1 MESDNKFENDTGG
14 MSVDEIIADIDRK
27 TANAATLEENSV
39 GVTPE
44 GENEMSDEQVAV
56 SADEA
61 DTAAGHIS
69 ANDESTVDELSG
81 ADEMSDGQEAL
92 EEKSAEL
99 AEEAN
104 VDATAKTE
112 KKPNFFYRLVR
123 GIIPW
128 KGDDTGLVIRKIIF
142 IKNEKTTTKYTYGSM
157 QDKLILLIIYR
168 IKKKRD
174 KTCLIYY
181 R

>member
-1 MESDNKFENDTGG
+1 

-27 TANAATLEENSV
+27 TANAEALEENSV

-44 GENEMSDEQVAV
+44 GENEMSDEQAAV

-61 DTAAGHIS
+61 DTAAEHIPVD
-69 ANDESTVDELSG
+69 DESTIDELSG

-104 VDATAKTE
+104 ADATAKQRRSLTSFIALQE
-112 KKPNFFYRLVR
+112 ALSR
-123 GIIPW
+123 G
-128 KGDDTGLVIRKIIF
+128 KVTMRGL
-142 IKNEKTTTKYTYGSM
+142 
-157 QDKLILLIIYR
+157 
-168 IKKKRD
+168 
-174 KTCLIYY
+174 
-181 R
+181 